1 MRKIDML
8 KVNDEL
14 YEVIKPFKPEYFVT
28 DGGNRMNQ
36 KLIGMWVAY
45 LGCDRVLRRD
55 NKILIVKQIE
65 NAIEISETQV

>member
-1 MRKIDML
+1 ML

-14 YEVIKPFKPEYFVT
+14 YEVIKSFKPEYFVT

>member
-1 MRKIDML
+1 ML

-14 YEVIKPFKPEYFVT
+14 YEVIKSFKPEYFVT

-45 LGCDRVLRRD
+45 LGCDRVLRKD

-65 NAIEISETQV
+65 NAIILNDM

>member
-1 MRKIDML
+1 MRKVDML

-14 YEVIKPFKPEYFVT
+14 YEVIKSFKPEYFVT

-55 NKILIVKQIE
+55 NRILIVKQIE
-65 NAIEISETQV
+65 NAIVLDETQV

>member
-1 MRKIDML
+1 MRKVDML

-14 YEVIKPFKPEYFVT
+14 YEVIKSFKPEYFVT

>member
-14 YEVIKPFKPEYFVT
+14 YEVIKSFKPEYFVT

>member
-1 MRKIDML
+1 MRKVDML

-14 YEVIKPFKPEYFVT
+14 YEVIKSFKPEYFIT

-55 NKILIVKQIE
+55 NRILIVKQIE
-65 NAIEISETQV
+65 NAIVLDETQV

>member
-1 MRKIDML
+1 ML
-8 KVNDEL
+8 KINDEL
-14 YEVIKPFKPEYFVT
+14 YEVIKSFKPEYFVT

-45 LGCDRVLRRD
+45 LGCDRVLRKD

-65 NAIEISETQV
+65 NAIILNDM

>member
-1 MRKIDML
+1 MRKVEML

-14 YEVIKPFKPEYFVT
+14 YEVIKSFKPEYFVT

-55 NKILIVKQIE
+55 NEILIVKQIE
-65 NAIEISETQV
+65 NAIVLDETQV

>member
-1 MRKIDML
+1 MRKVDML

-14 YEVIKPFKPEYFVT
+14 YEVIKSFKPEYFVT

-55 NKILIVKQIE
+55 NEILIVKQIE
-65 NAIEISETQV
+65 NAIVLDETQV

>member
-1 MRKIDML
+1 MRKVDML
-8 KVNDEL
+8 KINDEL
-14 YEVIKPFKPEYFVT
+14 YEVIKSFKPEYFIT

-45 LGCDRVLRRD
+45 LGCDRVLRKD

-65 NAIEISETQV
+65 NAIILNDM

>member
-1 MRKIDML
+1 ML
-8 KVNDEL
+8 KINDEL
-14 YEVIKPFKPEYFVT
+14 YEVIKSFKPEYFIT

-45 LGCDRVLRRD
+45 LGCDRVLRKD

-65 NAIEISETQV
+65 NAIILNDM

>member
-14 YEVIKPFKPEYFVT
+14 YEVIKSFKPEYFVT

-55 NKILIVKQIE
+55 NKILIVKHIE